1 MKHDTWFFT
10 GDEETYTTLNAAD
23 AADGGWAG
31 DQQLT
36 ILPSTDHGFKASSGS
51 LQSLCYIQGTTNY
64 DGLKK
69 IHAVA
74 ADTIT
79 IVAKY
84 VAETFTTADTVKAMF
99 GADYPYELLGI
110 EVHVSRGDAA

>member
-84 VAETFTTADTVKAMF
+84 VAEDRKSV
-99 GADYPYELLGI
+99 
-110 EVHVSRGDAA
+110 V